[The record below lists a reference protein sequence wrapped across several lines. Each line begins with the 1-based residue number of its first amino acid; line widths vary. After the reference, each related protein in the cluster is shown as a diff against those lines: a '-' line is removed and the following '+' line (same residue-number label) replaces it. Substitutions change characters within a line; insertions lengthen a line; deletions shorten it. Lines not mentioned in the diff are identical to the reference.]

1 MALIVQM
8 PEGGALERRLRAEPA
23 VGQSDE
29 VALAPVRPVSPG
41 LIDPPQAG
49 RTVFTTPS
57 PEGLV
62 RERDE
67 LLRSV
72 QAAGAGA
79 APLLIVVDG
88 AEELRP
94 DELGAALDAAAHA
107 KQDVIL
113 VLRRDIE
120 R

>member
-8 PEGGALERRLRAEPA
+8 PEGGGLERRLRAEPA
-23 VGQSDE
+23 SPD

-41 LIDPPQAG
+41 LIDPPEAG

-72 QAAGAGA
+72 AAAGAGD
-79 APLLIVVDG
+79 APLLVVVDG
-88 AEELRP
+88 AEELRA
-94 DELGAALDAAAHA
+94 DELRAALDAADHA
-107 KQDVIL
+107 KRDVIL
-113 VLRRDIE
+113 VLRREIE

>member
-72 QAAGAGA
+72 EAAGAGA

-107 KQDVIL
+107 KPDVIL

>member
-23 VGQSDE
+23 VGQAE
-29 VALAPVRPVSPG
+29 VTLAPVRPVSPG

-49 RTVFTTPS
+49 RAVFTTAS

-67 LLRSV
+67 LLRAV
-72 QAAGAGA
+72 ETAGAGS
-79 APLLIVVDG
+79 APLTVVVEG
-88 AEELRP
+88 AEELRE
-94 DELGAALDAAAHA
+94 DELRAALDAAARA
-107 KQDVIL
+107 KRDLIL

>member
-23 VGQSDE
+23 VGQSEE
-29 VALAPVRPVSPG
+29 VTLAPVRPVSPG

-49 RTVFTTPS
+49 RTVFTTAS

-67 LLRSV
+67 LLRAV
-72 QAAGAGA
+72 ETAGAGS
-79 APLLIVVDG
+79 APLTVVVEG
-88 AEELRP
+88 AEELRE
-94 DELGAALDAAAHA
+94 DELRAVLDAAAHA
-107 KQDVIL
+107 KRDLIL